1 MLRSRLLFAEEALFC
16 LLILPAQET
25 RTNLRHVHTYASH
38 YFMDITQVLA
48 NTHTLKKKYSP
59 WFLFPSQTTSDG

>member
-38 YFMDITQVLA
+38 YFMDITQALA
-48 NTHTLKKKYSP
+48 NTHT
-59 WFLFPSQTTSDG
+59 